1 MRKFTIAAIVL
12 GSLIPGVAA
21 AQQGT
26 VTGAA
31 GGAVTGAIVGG
42 PVGAAVGGVAGA
54 VAGTVL
60 APPPPEVQSY
70 VVQEE
75 QPSVVI
81 KRKVIVGEA
90 LPDDVVL
97 YKVPKYDAYQY
108 GVVNGQRVI
117 VDSRSRR
124 VVQIVR

>member
-1 MRKFTIAAIVL
+1 MRKFTIAAIVI
-12 GSLIPGVAA
+12 GSLVPGVAA

-60 APPPPEVQSY
+60 APPPQEVQSY

-75 QPSVVI
+75 QPSVTVQRQI
-81 KRKVIVGEA
+81 VVGEA
-90 LPDDVVL
+90 LPQDVVL
-97 YKVPKYDAYQY
+97 YRVPKYKAYQY
-108 GVVNGQRVI
+108 GVVN
-117 VDSRSRR
+117 
-124 VVQIVR
+124 

>member
-1 MRKFTIAAIVL
+1 MRKYLLAAAL
-12 GSLIPGVAA
+12 AGSFIPAVAV

-31 GGAVTGAIVGG
+31 GGAATGAIIGG
-42 PVGAAVGGVAGA
+42 PPGAVIGGAAGA

-70 VVQEE
+70 VLQED
-75 QPSVVI
+75 QPSVVV
-81 KRKVIVGEA
+81 KRRVIVGQA
-90 LPDDVVL
+90 LPRDVVL
-97 YKVPKYDAYQY
+97 YKVPKYEAYEY
-108 GVVNGQRVI
+108 GVVNNQRVI

-124 VVQIVR
+124 VVQILR

>member
-12 GSLIPGVAA
+12 GSLIPAVAA

-42 PVGAAVGGVAGA
+42 PVGAAVGGAAGA

-81 KRKVIVGEA
+81 KRRVIVGEA

-97 YKVPKYDAYQY
+97 YKVPRYEAYQY